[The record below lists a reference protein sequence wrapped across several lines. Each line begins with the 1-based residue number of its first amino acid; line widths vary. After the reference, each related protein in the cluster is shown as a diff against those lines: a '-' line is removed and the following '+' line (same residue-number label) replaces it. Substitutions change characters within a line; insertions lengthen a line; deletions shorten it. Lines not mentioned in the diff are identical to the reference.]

1 MYCRSEVSRNDFIY
15 RIKYLLTSLRSYL
28 RRTSFPNDR
37 LYKILQDIESNVSTA
52 IRVDSERANE
62 YLVNALNYLENL
74 NNNYVRIYG

>member
-1 MYCRSEVSRNDFIY
+1 MYYRSEVSRNDFIY
-15 RIKYLLTSLRSYL
+15 RIKYLLASLRSYL

-37 LYKILQDIESNVSTA
+37 LYHILQDIESNVSTA

-62 YLVNALNYLENL
+62 YLANALNYLENL

>member
-28 RRTSFPNDR
+28 RRISFPNDK
-37 LYKILQDIESNVSTA
+37 LYKILQDIESNVSNA
-52 IRVDSERANE
+52 AKVDSEQTNI

-74 NNNYVRIYG
+74 NNNYIRLYG

>member
-37 LYKILQDIESNVSTA
+37 LYNILQDIESNVSTA
-52 IRVDSERANE
+52 IRVDSEQTNV

-74 NNNYVRIYG
+74 NNNYIRLYG

>member
-1 MYCRSEVSRNDFIY
+1 MYGRSEVSRSDFIN

-28 RRTSFPNDR
+28 RKVSFPNDR
-37 LYKILQDIESNVSTA
+37 LYNVLQNIESNVSIATQ
-52 IRVDSERANE
+52 VDSEQTNM

>member
-1 MYCRSEVSRNDFIY
+1 MYYRSEVSRNDFIN

-28 RRTSFPNDR
+28 RKVSFPNDR
-37 LYKILQDIESNVSTA
+37 LYSILQDKESNVSNA
-52 IRVDSERANE
+52 VRVDSEQTNM

>member
-28 RRTSFPNDR
+28 RRISFPNDR
-37 LYKILQDIESNVSTA
+37 LYKILQDIESNVSNA
-52 IRVDSERANE
+52 AKVDSEQANI

-74 NNNYVRIYG
+74 NNNYIRLYG

>member
-28 RRTSFPNDR
+28 RKVSFPNDR
-37 LYKILQDIESNVSTA
+37 LYSILQDIESNVSNA
-52 IRVDSERANE
+52 VQVDSEQTSV

>member
-1 MYCRSEVSRNDFIY
+1 MYYRSEVSRNDFIN

-28 RRTSFPNDR
+28 RKVSFPNDR
-37 LYKILQDIESNVSTA
+37 LYNVLQNIESNVSIAT
-52 IRVDSERANE
+52 RVDSEQTNM

>member
-1 MYCRSEVSRNDFIY
+1 MYYRSEVSKNDFIY

-37 LYKILQDIESNVSTA
+37 LYNILQDIESNVSTA
-52 IRVDSERANE
+52 IRVDSEQTNV

-74 NNNYVRIYG
+74 NNNYIRLYG

>member
-1 MYCRSEVSRNDFIY
+1 MYCRSEVSKNDFIY
-15 RIKYLLTSLRSYL
+15 RIKYLLISLRSYL
-28 RRTSFPNDR
+28 RRISFPNDR

>member
-37 LYKILQDIESNVSTA
+37 LYNILQDIESNVSTA
-52 IRVDSERANE
+52 IRVDSEQTNI
-62 YLVNALNYLENL
+62 YLANALNYLENL
-74 NNNYVRIYG
+74 NNNYIRLYG

>member
-1 MYCRSEVSRNDFIY
+1 MYCRSEVSKNDFIN

-28 RRTSFPNDR
+28 RKVSFPNDR
-37 LYKILQDIESNVSTA
+37 LYNILQDIESNVSTA

>member
-1 MYCRSEVSRNDFIY
+1 MYCRSEVSKNDFIY

-37 LYKILQDIESNVSTA
+37 LYNILQDIESNVSTA
-52 IRVDSERANE
+52 IRVDSEQTNI

-74 NNNYVRIYG
+74 NNNYIRLYG

>member
-37 LYKILQDIESNVSTA
+37 LYNILQDIESNVSTA

-74 NNNYVRIYG
+74 NNNYIRLYG

>member
-1 MYCRSEVSRNDFIY
+1 MYYRSEVSRNDFIY

-28 RRTSFPNDR
+28 RRISFPNDR
-37 LYKILQDIESNVSTA
+37 LYSILQDIESNVSNA
-52 IRVDSERANE
+52 VQVDSERANE

>member
-1 MYCRSEVSRNDFIY
+1 MYRRSEVSRSDFIN

-28 RRTSFPNDR
+28 RKVSFPNDR
-37 LYKILQDIESNVSTA
+37 LYNVLQNIESNVSIATQ
-52 IRVDSERANE
+52 VDSEQTNM

>member
-1 MYCRSEVSRNDFIY
+1 MYCRSEVSKNDFIN

-28 RRTSFPNDR
+28 RKVSFPNDR
-37 LYKILQDIESNVSTA
+37 LYNILQDIESNVSNA
-52 IRVDSERANE
+52 VQVDSEQTNI